1 MGDVQWIKLYVNTFN
16 ISRKLKQ
23 IEQMKGGDTIL
34 IIWIK
39 LLCLAGSVND
49 GGMVYVTP
57 DIPFTVEGLAEEL
70 RKPAKTVKTALDV
83 LSRYE
88 QIVVDDAGFIK
99 ISSWEKYQDLDR
111 LEEIRAQDRER
122 QRRRRERQKQEN
134 NCDVSRDGHVTE
146 TLGVTGSHAI
156 EEEGEEEQE
165 FHSFNRS
172 IAREE
177 EYIESRVKEAGFKG
191 QDAEDYRQEVK
202 EGLRRKYFGGTLGQ
216 GVVLMSDEQFESLCD
231 FLTLDELEKYFGI
244 VVECEKSGKRYR
256 KKTHYQAILEMA
268 MKDRKVK

>member
-1 MGDVQWIKLYVNTFN
+1 MADVQWVKLYVNTFN
-16 ISRKLKQ
+16 VSRKLKQ
-23 IEQMKGGDTIL
+23 VEQMKGGDTIL
-34 IIWIK
+34 IIWVK

-49 GGMVYVTP
+49 GGMIYVTP

-70 RKPAKTVKTALDV
+70 RKPAKTVKNALGV
-83 LSRYE
+83 LSMYE
-88 QIVVDDAGFIK
+88 QIFVDDDGFIK
-99 ISSWEKYQDLDR
+99 VSSWEKYQNIDGLEKIREQNR
-111 LEEIRAQDRER
+111 LRKRK
-122 QRRRRERQKQEN
+122 QRDK
-134 NCDVSRDGHVTE
+134 SRDSHVTE
-146 TLGVTGSHAI
+146 EEEVTGRHAI

-177 EYIESRVKEAGFKG
+177 AYVESRVKEAGFEG

-216 GVVLMSDEQFESLCD
+216 GVVFMSDEQFESLCD
-231 FLTLDELEKYFGI
+231 LLTLDELEKYFGI
-244 VVECEKSGKRYR
+244 VVECEKSGKRYK